1 MAEALVMVPSG
12 SMARKGLAPF
22 NPNRLDVGVGLTLC
36 VPSGPLPAPSTHSG
50 REVKTE
56 LQCLSR
62 FGRRPQDSLGAGALQ
77 GGISSDS
84 ACEPAAATAAG
95 SRASCFLPL

>member
-1 MAEALVMVPSG
+1 MTVPSG
-12 SMARKGLAPF
+12 SVARKGLAPSD
-22 NPNRLDVGVGLTLC
+22 PSRLEVGVGLTLC

-50 REVKTE
+50 CEVKTE
-56 LQCLSR
+56 LQCLSQ
-62 FGRRPQDSLGAGALQ
+62 FGRRPQDSMGAGGLQ

-95 SRASCFLPL
+95 SSASCFLPL